1 MRESIG
7 ASERLSVTLQY
18 CVTGDAQT
26 TIVAS
31 YRISRSTLCRIIA
44 ETSNA
49 IWTVI
54 IREGF
59 LTCPSMEKEWEE
71 VSQSFENKWN
81 FPHAIVA
88 LDNACNM
95 SLFMVSSKNILFSTA
110 ILFSEL
116 LHVHLIFF

>member
-7 ASERLSVTLQY
+7 ASARLSVTLQY

-31 YRISRSTLCRIIA
+31 YRISRS
-44 ETSNA
+44 
-49 IWTVI
+49 
-54 IREGF
+54 
-59 LTCPSMEKEWEE
+59 MEKEWQE
-71 VSQSFENKWN
+71 VPQSFENKWN

-116 LHVHLIFF
+116 LLVHLIFF